1 MITRCN
7 EVFATPS
14 INNKEALHGNA
25 PYVINAEIE
34 RAGVGL
40 RLRRETP
47 RGEPEPPLRD
57 PLLRIG
63 KLLIDGLPVGILP
76 RCSTCVLVGPVDG
89 LAKGVPV
96 HGRLRQAQVGLRCG
110 PQGAHPVPVHR
121 LRGAGKQVPAS
132 REALPEVDRALN
144 YFDGEA
150 DVVDH
155 GAAGDVDDRIT
166 LQQQTNVALVSAAL
180 AVDGA
185 GSRTS
190 VAYPCQWMQRR
201 ITQMTNVRLTSDLVV
216 SE

>member
-1 MITRCN
+1 M
-7 EVFATPS
+7 
-14 INNKEALHGNA
+14 
-25 PYVINAEIE
+25 
-34 RAGVGL
+34 
-40 RLRRETP
+40 
-47 RGEPEPPLRD
+47 RD

-155 GAAGDVDDRIT
+155 GAAGDVEDRIT

-185 GSRTS
+185 GSRDVCGVPLSMDAT
-190 VAYPCQWMQRR
+190 AYHADDERE
-201 ITQMTNVRLTSDLVV
+201 VDF
-216 SE
+216 